1 MQRHLLILSSLA
13 LFVQPASAQ
22 SSDARAD
29 FATIRTCLSDRADVP
44 RSCIGTIA
52 NPCQDAPGGA
62 STIGIDT
69 CLGRETAAWDTLL
82 NESYKVAVASAKT
95 TDERLASDGI
105 YEPGVAAALVKA
117 QRAWIA
123 YRDAECDRRYE
134 LFKEGTIRTNI
145 ASDCVLE
152 LTAQRA
158 IELRAEEQQ
167 DR

>member
-1 MQRHLLILSSLA
+1 MQRLLLILSSLA
-13 LFVQPASAQ
+13 VLAQPASAQ
-22 SSDARAD
+22 SKDAKAD
-29 FATIRTCLSDRADVP
+29 LATIRTCLSDQVDDP
-44 RSCIGTIA
+44 RSCIGTVA
-52 NPCQDAPGGA
+52 NPCQGALGGA

-82 NESYKVAVASAKT
+82 NKSYKIAVASAETMDK
-95 TDERLASDGI
+95 RLVSDGI

-145 ASDCVLE
+145 ASDCLLE

-158 IELRAEEQQ
+158 IEFRGEE
-167 DR
+167 

>member
-13 LFVQPASAQ
+13 VLAQPASAQ
-22 SSDARAD
+22 SSDAKAD
-29 FATIRTCLSDRADVP
+29 LATIRICLSDQADDP
-44 RSCIGTIA
+44 RSCIGTVA

-82 NESYKVAVASAKT
+82 NKSYKIAVASAETMDK
-95 TDERLASDGI
+95 RLVSDGL
-105 YEPGVAAALVKA
+105 YEPGAAAALVKA

-145 ASDCVLE
+145 ASGCLLD

-158 IELRAEEQQ
+158 IEFRGEE
-167 DR
+167 